1 MSNKLYLNGRLCN
14 GTGRNIYEYTKHD
27 LIQIAKEN
35 KISIPKGSNK
45 ETICQLLINT
55 KASAPTFAPKKNT
68 YNSIEK
74 LMEYLDVKDARKLI
88 NMTDVELDD
97 IISKIKL
104 YDGKMSMTEYLKGK
118 TGSERAKSFLISMA
132 EKYCRCL
139 KGVESNPKKSYI
151 SANAICSSSVFNSKG
166 LKGPGASYQCSPTP
180 LLLTPKDSKFVLE
193 KK

>member
-14 GTGRNIYEYTKHD
+14 GTGRSIYEYTKRD
-27 LIQIAKEN
+27 LLQIAKEN
-35 KISIPKGSNK
+35 HINIPKGSNK
-45 ETICQLLINT
+45 ESICQLLIDT
-55 KASAPTFAPKKNT
+55 KAISPNFAPKKKI
-68 YNSIEK
+68 YSSIEK
-74 LMEYLDVKDARKLI
+74 LMEYLDVNDARKLI
-88 NMTDVELDD
+88 NMTDAELEE

-104 YDGKMSMTEYLKGK
+104 YNGKTSMSEYLNGK
-118 TGSERAKSFLISMA
+118 TGSQRAKAFLISMA

-151 SANAICSSSVFNSKG
+151 SPNAICSSSVFNTKG

-180 LLLTPKDSKFVLE
+180 LLLASKDSKFVLE